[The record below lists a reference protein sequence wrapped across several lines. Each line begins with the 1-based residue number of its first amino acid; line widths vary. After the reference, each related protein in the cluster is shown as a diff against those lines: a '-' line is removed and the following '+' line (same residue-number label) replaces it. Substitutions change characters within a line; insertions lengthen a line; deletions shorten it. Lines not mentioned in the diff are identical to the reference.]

1 MQCLKFIIKKKRCD
15 LVLGL
20 LYLLENFKI
29 LKAILMNLF
38 TDLEPK
44 VQWKLLN
51 KLVQTLI
58 ACLCIVL
65 EGFADVIVEDR

>member
-1 MQCLKFIIKKKRCD
+1 
-15 LVLGL
+15 
-20 LYLLENFKI
+20 
-29 LKAILMNLF
+29 MNLF